1 MKNAPIFKIA
11 FYIVI
16 IITINSFLY
25 LTAFSQTNLNNFFA
39 GDFSTNSIL
48 ARGFAQ
54 ERQFVSV
61 NLLPRYSAIF
71 PPFVNSL
78 MRNIDTFAG
87 LAKMNL
93 NDIKISDNVSAK
105 DILNNVDIKGNF
117 WYIPDISY
125 TFLFN
130 RVVGIEAGMGVH
142 SVSYSVN
149 ISKDKMTGILDGLLG
164 NVSDLPFD
172 IPDLVKGFNGDSIYF
187 KASLYYIP
195 IHVGVKIITGRTQ
208 KLVNTFRLGLE
219 TVVYNMD
226 VENIFSGEK
235 SARHSAEA
243 TVYLSYELGW
253 QIDLFPNKNWRV
265 KPYIDFSLFEIGFYI
280 RGAAKGIYE
289 DISSSVYRLT
299 DASSLGESASY
310 IPDSFNGITLPEW
323 SSFSKAVGFVTSL
336 KIAIF
341 PRFGFTIRF

>member
-1 MKNAPIFKIA
+1 MKNAPTFKIA

-16 IITINSFLY
+16 INSFLY

-48 ARGFAQ
+48 AKSFAQ
-54 ERQFVSV
+54 ERQLISV

-78 MRNIDTFAG
+78 MKNIDTFAG

-93 NDIKISDNVSAK
+93 NDIKISDKVSAK
-105 DILNNVDIKGNF
+105 DILNNVNIKGNF

-130 RVVGIEAGMGVH
+130 RVIGIEAGMGVQ
-142 SVSYSVN
+142 SVSYLLN
-149 ISKDKMTGILDGLLG
+149 LSKDKMSGILDGLLSD
-164 NVSDLPFD
+164 VSDLPISVAD
-172 IPDLVKGFNGDSIYF
+172 MLNAFNGDNIHF
-187 KASLYYIP
+187 KASFYYIP
-195 IHVGVKIITGRTQ
+195 IHVGLKILTGKTH

-219 TVVYNMD
+219 AVVYNID
-226 VENIFSGEK
+226 VENIYSGEI
-235 SARHSAEA
+235 SRSSSSEA
-243 TVYLSYELGW
+243 TIYLSYELGW

-265 KPYIDFSLFEIGFYI
+265 KPYIDFSLFEIGFYM
-280 RGAAKGIYE
+280 RGATKGIYE
-289 DISSSVYRLT
+289 DINSGIYRLT
-299 DASSLGESASY
+299 DASALGSSASY
-310 IPDSFNGITLPEW
+310 IPDSFNGISLPEW
-323 SSFSKAVGFVTSL
+323 SDFPKYTGFVTSL

>member
-1 MKNAPIFKIA
+1 MKNISIFKIT

-16 IITINSFLY
+16 IIIINSFLY

-39 GDFSTNSIL
+39 SDFSTNGFL

-54 ERQFVSV
+54 ERQFISV

-78 MRNIDTFAG
+78 TRNIDTFTG

-93 NDIKISDNVSAK
+93 NDIKLADNISAK
-105 DILNNVDIKGNF
+105 DILNIVNIKGNF

-130 RVVGIEAGMGVH
+130 RMIGIEAGMGVH

-149 ISKDKMTGILDGLLG
+149 IPKDNMSDILGGLLADA
-164 NVSDLPFD
+164 SDLPMSVAEM
-172 IPDLVKGFNGDSIYF
+172 LKAFNGDNIYF

-195 IHVGVKIITGRTQ
+195 IHFGVKILTGKTH

-226 VENIFSGEK
+226 VENIFSGEI
-235 SARHSAEA
+235 SRNSSYDA

-280 RGAAKGIYE
+280 RGATKGIYE
-289 DISSSVYRLT
+289 DISASIYRLT
-299 DASSLGESASY
+299 DASALGSSASY
-310 IPDSFNGITLPEW
+310 IPDSFNGIILPEW
-323 SSFSKAVGFVTSL
+323 NSFSKVVGFVTSL